1 MTTPPPPYQPYEM
14 PQGATPPDVKPSKA
28 LYGIA
33 VGVFVLSLVGA
44 ALIGANAI
52 NAFPGPVAELSS
64 GEPRDVTLDDEGVT
78 IFVDRIS
85 TSARCQATD
94 DSGAAV
100 TLGSTKGTETVTASG
115 TEWHVLLRSTQPVPP
130 GTYTVTCVAAEG
142 APETTRFG
150 VGPRASVFGA
160 VAMIFGAF
168 GLALLGS
175 LIAVII
181 GLVTFFRRRSALRK
195 RQQQPYGANPP
206 YGTNPPY
213 GSYPPQLPQPPQS

>member
-1 MTTPPPPYQPYEM
+1 MTTPPPPHPPYE
-14 PQGATPPDVKPSKA
+14 TPHADVKPSKA
-28 LYGIA
+28 LYAVA

-64 GEPRDVTLDDEGVT
+64 GEQRDVTLDDEGLT
-78 IFVDRIS
+78 IFVDR
-85 TSARCQATD
+85 TPADARCQATD
-94 DSGAAV
+94 DSGAPV
-100 TLGSTKGTETVTASG
+100 ELGPTKGSETVNTSG

-130 GTYTVTCVAAEG
+130 GTYTVTCAAADG
-142 APETTRFG
+142 APDTTRFG
-150 VGPRASVFGA
+150 VGARASVFGA

-175 LIAVII
+175 LVAVII

-195 RQQQPYGANPP
+195 RQQQS

-213 GSYPPQLPQPPQS
+213 STYPPYPPHPPQG